1 MGKNAVIRQLVC
13 FIDASICLL
22 AAFSLLACTSMQA
35 IDAANPEQLRSSLH
49 VGDKVE
55 VNTTDGK
62 LYKLEIV
69 GMQPDGFTGKND
81 RGSGKIL
88 YRHIRSIERREFS
101 STKTTF
107 LAAG

>member
-1 MGKNAVIRQLVC
+1 
-13 FIDASICLL
+13 
-22 AAFSLLACTSMQA
+22 MQA

-107 LAAG
+107 LAAGLAAALALVIAITTMNIDCGNCGTPQFGGQ